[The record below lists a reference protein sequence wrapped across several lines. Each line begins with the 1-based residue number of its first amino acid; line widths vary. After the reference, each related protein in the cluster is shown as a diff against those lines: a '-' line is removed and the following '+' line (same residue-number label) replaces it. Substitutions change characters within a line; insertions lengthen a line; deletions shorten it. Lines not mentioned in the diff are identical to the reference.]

1 MNKFGYTVT
10 QSLRQIKRN
19 KGMTIASVFAITA
32 MLLILGLFSIVVVN
46 ANIATDSV
54 KEDYNTIEVFYPDD
68 TKEADI
74 LKEREAVS
82 KWKDVKSVK
91 YRTKDEA
98 LKIMKERWGGSGYL
112 LDSLGENPLPASIM
126 ISVDSLDNAG
136 SIASAKAEKI
146 KGIEDIKYYKNTVD
160 KLVKF
165 SHGVQIAG
173 TVIILFLIFV
183 SIIVVANTI
192 KLTVINRSEEIS
204 IMKYVG
210 ATNWFIRGPF
220 MMEGIIIGAFSA
232 IVAAGITTLIYS
244 RVVDAIGSGVA
255 EVLQVPVFPV
265 SGMGLALLGVFLVL
279 GIVIGALGSAISMR
293 RFLNV

>member
-46 ANIATDSV
+46 VNIATDSV
-54 KEDYNTIEVFYPDD
+54 KDDYNTIEVFYPDKA
-68 TKEADI
+68 KEADI

-82 KWKDVKSVK
+82 KWKDVKNVK

-112 LDSLGENPLPASIM
+112 LDSLSDNPLPN
-126 ISVDSLDNAG
+126 SLVIEVSAIENAD
-136 SIASAKAEKI
+136 AVAAKAEKI
-146 KGIEDIKYYKNTVD
+146 KGIEDIRYYKNTVD
-160 KLVKF
+160 KLVMF

-192 KLTVINRSEEIS
+192 KLTVMNRSEEIS

-244 RVVDAIGSGVA
+244 RVVSVIGSGVA
-255 EVLQVPVFPV
+255 QVLQVPVFPV

-279 GIVIGALGSAISMR
+279 GILIGALGSTISMR

>member
-10 QSLRQIKRN
+10 QSFRQIRRN
-19 KGMTIASVFAITA
+19 KGMTLASVFAITA

-46 ANIATDSV
+46 VNIATDSV
-54 KEDYNTIEVFYPDD
+54 KDDYNTIEVFYPD
-68 TKEADI
+68 KAKVADI
-74 LKEREAVS
+74 KAEGETVKGWSNVEKVNFRSKE
-82 KWKDVKSVK
+82 D
-91 YRTKDEA
+91 A
-98 LKIMKERWGGSGYL
+98 LKIMKERWGDSGYL
-112 LDSLGENPLPASIM
+112 LESLDDNPLPN
-126 ISVDSLDNAG
+126 SLVITVEDIEKAD
-136 SIASAKAEKI
+136 AVAVKAEKI

-165 SHGVQIAG
+165 SRGVQIAG
-173 TVIILFLIFV
+173 MVIIIFLIFV

-192 KLTVINRSEEIS
+192 KLTVINRSDEIS

-220 MMEGIIIGAFSA
+220 MMEGVIIGALSA

-244 RVVDAIGSGVA
+244 RVVAAIGSGVA

-265 SGMGLALLGVFLVL
+265 ARMGLALLGVFLIL
-279 GIVIGALGSAISMR
+279 GVIIGALGSTISMR